1 MTEQVNGTEQK
12 LSAGDMLKKVV
23 RTQRSTT
30 KRVEGMSTE
39 IEELRDE
46 LIALRRHNALLAA
59 AVFSLIMWKN
69 EEIAAL
75 AQQAGDDEKAQALYQ
90 TWLERFSQLQGS
102 VAPATFRVFYGIDP
116 VTGEEVGS
124 GALTDGD
131 VSHAVLDVR
140 LEDVPVSFDDV
151 SAAEAGRR
159 HSEDGALDNK

>member
-69 EEIAAL
+69 EEIAAQ
-75 AQQAGDDEKAQALYQ
+75 AQQTDDENVRSTYQ
-90 TWLERFSQLQGS
+90 TWIERFSQLQGS
-102 VAPATFRVFYGIDP
+102 VAPATFRAFYGIDP

>member
-1 MTEQVNGTEQK
+1 MAEQVNGTEQK
-12 LSAGDMLKKVV
+12 VSAGEMLKKVM
-23 RTQRSTT
+23 RTQRSMT
-30 KRVEGMSTE
+30 KRVNEMGTDTE
-39 IEELRDE
+39 KLRDE
-46 LIALRRHNALLAA
+46 LIALRRHNAMLAA

-75 AQQAGDDEKAQALYQ
+75 AQQTDDEDAQALYQ

-102 VAPATFRVFYGIDP
+102 VAPATFRAFYGIDP

>member
-12 LSAGDMLKKVV
+12 VSAGEMLKKVM
-23 RTQRSTT
+23 RTQRSVN
-30 KRVEGMSTE
+30 KRVDEMNMDTE
-39 IEELRDE
+39 TLRDE
-46 LIALRRHNALLAA
+46 LIALRRHNAMLAA

-75 AQQAGDDEKAQALYQ
+75 AQQTDDEEAQALYQ

-102 VAPATFRVFYGIDP
+102 VAPATFRAFYGIDP
-116 VTGEEVGS
+116 ETGEEVGS

-131 VSHAVLDVR
+131 VSHAMLDVR

>member
-12 LSAGDMLKKVV
+12 VSAGEMLKKVM
-23 RTQRSTT
+23 RTQRSVN
-30 KRVEGMSTE
+30 KRVDEMNTDTE
-39 IEELRDE
+39 TLRDE

-75 AQQAGDDEKAQALYQ
+75 AQQTDDEKAQAMYQ

-102 VAPATFRVFYGIDP
+102 VAPATFRAFYGIDP

-131 VSHAVLDVR
+131 VSHAMLDVR